1 MTDKERQAF
10 IDLTEVV
17 NGLNKAIGGLIE
29 TTERQNEVSLRLLY
43 SIVELRKRVEK
54 LEEDSTLQE

>member
-43 SIVELRKRVEK
+43 SIVELRERVDK
-54 LEEDSTLQE
+54 LEENSTLQE

>member
-29 TTERQNEVSLRLLY
+29 TTERQNEVNLNLLY
-43 SIVELRKRVEK
+43 SIVELRERVDK
-54 LEEDSTLQE
+54 LEENSTLQE

>member
-17 NGLNKAIGGLIE
+17 DGLNKAIGGLIE
-29 TTERQNEVSLRLLY
+29 SFERQNEINASLLC
-43 SIVELRKRVEK
+43 SIIELRKRVDE
-54 LEEDSTLQE
+54 LEENSALQE